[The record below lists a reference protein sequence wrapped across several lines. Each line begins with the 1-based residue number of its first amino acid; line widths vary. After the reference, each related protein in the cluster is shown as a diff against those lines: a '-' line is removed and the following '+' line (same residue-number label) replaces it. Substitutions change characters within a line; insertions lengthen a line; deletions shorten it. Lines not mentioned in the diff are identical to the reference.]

1 MLLKLYSKLRK
12 MFLSPRRESKPR
24 PFDLRWDALTIEPYQ
39 DEAVYYS
46 PPTFRSLVRRSNHW
60 AVPGRSSILFTP
72 DLYQETGSRAN
83 CYMEAI
89 EIEDSNNIH
98 VFPSNMVEVM
108 KQMDANG
115 TAQQTRPRLPSN
127 ISRQSSEQPT
137 RPQCSGT
144 LTTTMPHVNDSNN
157 NGKMMMI

>member
-1 MLLKLYSKLRK
+1 
-12 MFLSPRRESKPR
+12 
-24 PFDLRWDALTIEPYQ
+24 
-39 DEAVYYS
+39 
-46 PPTFRSLVRRSNHW
+46 
-60 AVPGRSSILFTP
+60 
-72 DLYQETGSRAN
+72 
-83 CYMEAI
+83 MEAI

>member
-1 MLLKLYSKLRK
+1 

-46 PPTFRSLVRRSNHW
+46 PLI
-60 AVPGRSSILFTP
+60 SIKRLDREQTV
-72 DLYQETGSRAN
+72 N
-83 CYMEAI
+83 MEAI